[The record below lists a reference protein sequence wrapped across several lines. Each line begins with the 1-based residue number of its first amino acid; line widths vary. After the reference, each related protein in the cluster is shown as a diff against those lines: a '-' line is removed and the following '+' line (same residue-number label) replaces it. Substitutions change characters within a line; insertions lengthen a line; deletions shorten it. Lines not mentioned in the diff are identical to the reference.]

1 MHASW
6 LFVFFFVTWSL
17 ATGYLP
23 DVLPGLTEPRYWA
36 MGGVAAILLFAS
48 VLLHELGHSLV
59 ALRYRIPISQI
70 TLFIFGG
77 VAQMRKEPP
86 HPRAEFLI
94 AIAGPIV
101 SFLLAGLCIGM
112 VALLE
117 FLPTGSSVYGLVALG
132 TLLGMVNTQLGLFN
146 LLPGFPLDGGRALR
160 AGLWAWSKDYY
171 RATSQAALVGL
182 LFGVSFGLFGAFL
195 LVGALSGTVSG
206 ALASS
211 GGWIVLLGAF
221 LFAGPRDFS
230 VSSAEGTPLLRLV
243 DVPDFG
249 CDTFEVTWPDGR
261 RLATL
266 QKRFSLFSTAIDAVA
281 YDGSPI
287 ELRGAFADVDY
298 QIAAGGEV
306 QQGRHERRVRLK
318 APRLGPADSGKGQR
332 GTSAVCLA
340 LNQKPEVLAGDLDG
354 LLELLLRLE
363 HGLVDHRGAPRR
375 DVSVVRSWRADGR
388 RAVRTRRASRSSH
401 PARRGRCCPRR
412 AG

>member
-1 MHASW
+1 MTVYQGGCYGETMQGPDWQIGRVFGIPIHVHASW

-23 DVLPGLTEPRYWA
+23 DMLPGLSQPRYWG
-36 MGGVAAILLFAS
+36 MGGVAALLLFAS

-101 SFLLAGLCIGM
+101 SFLLAGFCMGL

-117 FLPTGSSVYGLVALG
+117 WLPAGTSVQGLTALG
-132 TLLGMVNTQLGLFN
+132 ALLGMVNTQLGLFN

-160 AGLWAWSKDYY
+160 AGLWAWSKDFY

-182 LFGVSFGLFGAFL
+182 LFGIGFGLFGAVL
-195 LVGALSGTVSG
+195 LVGALSGTLSS

-221 LFAGPRDFS
+221 LFTAARGSRKQAVIRASLAS
-230 VSSAEGTPLLRLV
+230 VPVRELMV
-243 DVPDFG
+243 DNVVALSPDITLEEAVNRYFLPYG
-249 CDTFEVTWPDGR
+249 YGGFPVVQDGR
-261 RLATL
+261 LMGIVAVRDVQTVSN
-266 QKRFSLFSTAIDAVA
+266 SLWAFRRVADVMQTSNDEMGVSPDATAIQALEKMMSSGAERLIVVQ
-281 YDGSPI
+281 DGK
-287 ELRGAFADVDY
+287 L
-298 QIAAGGEV
+298 
-306 QQGRHERRVRLK
+306 L
-318 APRLGPADSGKGQR
+318 
-332 GTSAVCLA
+332 
-340 LNQKPEVLAGDLDG
+340 G
-354 LLELLLRLE
+354 LL
-363 HGLVDHRGAPRR
+363 
-375 DVSVVRSWRADGR
+375 
-388 RAVRTRRASRSSH
+388 TRASIGNFIEQRH
-401 PARRGRCCPRR
+401 PSGMGR
-412 AG
+412 AA

>member
-1 MHASW
+1 MQGPDWKIGRMFGIPIHVHASW

-59 ALRYRIPISQI
+59 AL
-70 TLFIFGG
+70 LFIFGC

-221 LFAGPRDFS
+221 LFAAARGSRKQAAIRGSLAS
-230 VSSAEGTPLLRLV
+230 VPVRELMVSNVVALSPDTTLEEAVNQYFLPYGYGGFPVVQDGRLV
-243 DVPDFG
+243 GVVGVRDVQTVSNG
-249 CDTFEVTWPDGR
+249 LW
-261 RLATL
+261 
-266 QKRFSLFSTAIDAVA
+266 
-281 YDGSPI
+281 
-287 ELRGAFADVDY
+287 AF
-298 QIAAGGEV
+298 
-306 QQGRHERRVRLK
+306 RRVADIMQTSSDDMVVSPDLSAMQALEQMLALGAERLVVVQDGQL
-318 APRLGPADSGKGQR
+318 LGLVTRASIGHFIEQRHPSGKG
-332 GTSAVCLA
+332 
-340 LNQKPEVLAGDLDG
+340 
-354 LLELLLRLE
+354 
-363 HGLVDHRGAPRR
+363 
-375 DVSVVRSWRADGR
+375 
-388 RAVRTRRASRSSH
+388 SSS
-401 PARRGRCCPRR
+401 
-412 AG
+412 